1 MSKKRTAIVTELQS
15 TEHTYVKGLETL
27 MKSFVEPLT
36 ADAKKPVLA
45 KDEARSMFS
54 DVPVLLN
61 MHKNWVV
68 LLDQRLSA
76 WSPSQRLGDVLKDLC
91 KFLRLYPSYVNNFN
105 ESLATFDRCSKS
117 NARFKQHLDERLFSP
132 ECSGKDLPS
141 YLILPIQRI
150 PRYKM
155 LVEELIKNTWR
166 FHCDYEDL
174 AAALAEISQTAI
186 YVNEQ
191 KRNAENLR
199 IVMSIE
205 NRLVGKKT
213 RNYHRSAPAVH
224 LPRKFH
230 ASQQRQFCFVHTF
243 RLKKLEIASEDA
255 KPVVLILFNDAV
267 LYTHQK
273 KKQVDTPGAGQAQ
286 TKYHYL
292 GFKSLWLLNKLSI
305 QELADGTPNAASGML
320 IVTPEET
327 LAVRAASPE
336 AKDLFRKSVLDAQS
350 AWQAH
355 NRARMAHE
363 SGKSLE
369 RAIEQ
374 PSIVVPL
381 PDPDL
386 PTPLSTGRRRGSFVL
401 QPVTLDATGPSDS
414 SHPEEPHSD
423 PDRIVF

>member
-205 NRLVGKKT
+205 NRLVGKKPGTITEAHRRYICHENFT
-213 RNYHRSAPAVH
+213 RVN
-224 LPRKFH
+224 K
-230 ASQQRQFCFVHTF
+230 
-243 RLKKLEIASEDA
+243 DM
-255 KPVVLILFNDAV
+255 